1 MWEIKNNQQ
10 VFSFVI
16 SVIFGVGYCLFYDVF
31 RSCRRVFKSNTAAVF
46 FGDIIFFVI
55 IAFVTYLLL
64 LALCSG
70 ELRGYM
76 FFGILLGSVVCNLTL
91 SRLTLKLF
99 PFIIGNF
106 LKVFLLLKNIFTAL
120 NSKILR
126 LISKVTA
133 FFVNFFKKSTKYLKN
148 VLKRKV

>member
-76 FFGILLGSVVCNLTL
+76 FFGILLGSVVCNFTL

-126 LISKVTA
+126 LVSKVTA

>member
-76 FFGILLGSVVCNLTL
+76 FFGILLGSVVCNFTL

>member
-10 VFSFVI
+10 VFSFVVSI
-16 SVIFGVGYCLFYDVF
+16 IFGVGYCIFYDLF

-55 IAFVTYLLL
+55 IAFATYLLL

-76 FFGILLGSVVCNLTL
+76 FFGILLGSVACNFTL

-99 PFIIGNF
+99 PLIIGGF
-106 LKVFLLLKNIFTAL
+106 VKLILLLKTAFAA
-120 NSKILR
+120 
-126 LISKVTA
+126 LISKIVGIASKVWT
-133 FFVNFFKKSTKYLKN
+133 FFAKFFKKSAKYLKN
-148 VLKRKV
+148 ILKRKV

>member
-76 FFGILLGSVVCNLTL
+76 FFGILLGSVVCNFTL

-126 LISKVTA
+126 LISKVTT

>member
-76 FFGILLGSVVCNLTL
+76 FFGILLGSVVCNFTL

-126 LISKVTA
+126 LISKVTT
-133 FFVNFFKKSTKYLKN
+133 FFVNFFKKTTKYLKN

>member
-1 MWEIKNNQQ
+1 MWEIENNQQ

>member
-76 FFGILLGSVVCNLTL
+76 FFGILLGSVVCNFTL

-126 LISKVTA
+126 LISKVTT
-133 FFVNFFKKSTKYLKN
+133 FFVNFFKIFIN
-148 VLKRKV
+148 

>member
-76 FFGILLGSVVCNLTL
+76 FFGILLGSVVCNFTL

-120 NSKILR
+120 NGKILR